1 MEEDLCK
8 KVAEGPVEAWN
19 LPRTTFPVIAL
30 DVLLNL
36 EMAKQWYGLDIY
48 KFDYCIGISLGE
60 YIAGCLL

>member
-36 EMAKQWYGLDIY
+36 EMAKQ
-48 KFDYCIGISLGE
+48 
-60 YIAGCLL
+60 